1 MFLNTFQGRN
11 GQCRTRILSLI
22 RSSSVWS
29 LNNGPRE
36 SRLGDWFQTTRCDM
50 EESLTLFSCIQRP
63 QCHETKRGNLQSFI
77 VESQSWNYIFISDVM
92 YRSTKP
98 ASQKMSHCS
107 NTCRQW
113 CVLTYLR
120 TVRYYIEVTMN
131 VYWRR
136 CLNNFCFYFQ
146 VQKWTLDEF

>member
-1 MFLNTFQGRN
+1 MDNAEPESWVLLDLVQSEVWTTAPEKADIIGWLVS
-11 GQCRTRILSLI
+11 I
-22 RSSSVWS
+22 SSVWHGGKFNIIQLHS
-29 LNNGPRE
+29 A
-36 SRLGDWFQTTRCDM
+36 TTVSWD
-50 EESLTLFSCIQRP
+50 
-63 QCHETKRGNLQSFI
+63 KAGNLQSFI